1 MKGQKKSFMIKKES
15 GTKFHKSFFMA
26 MKHVPTSTAQEKKFN
41 TKTGAVYL
49 DERAAKA
56 KKTLDDALSKF
67 DKLIPI
73 KFDVPSQKELNLARS
88 LDTTVET
95 KVHRGLQGA
104 VKLKTIWCFPEGD
117 NIEQKDGKPKTTKP
131 DTDNLIKQLKDV
143 MANRGWFN
151 KGDQQVVDEQTI
163 KIHSKTTGIFVDISE
178 I

>member
-1 MKGQKKSFMIKKES
+1 MIKDES

-56 KKTLDDALSKF
+56 KKSLDDALSKF
-67 DKLIPI
+67 DKLIPV
-73 KFDVPSQKELNLARS
+73 KFDVPTQKELNLARS
-88 LDTTVET
+88 LDTKVE
-95 KVHRGLQGA
+95 
-104 VKLKTIWCFPEGD
+104 
-117 NIEQKDGKPKTTKP
+117 PKTTKP

>member
-1 MKGQKKSFMIKKES
+1 MIKKES

-56 KKTLDDALSKF
+56 KKSLDDALSKF
-67 DKLIPI
+67 DKLIPV
-73 KFDVPSQKELNLARS
+73 KFDVPTAEQRTNS
-88 LDTTVET
+88 LDDKIET
-95 KVHRGLQGA
+95 KVHRGLQGP

-117 NIEQKDGKPKTTKP
+117 DIEQKDGKPKTTKP
-131 DTDNLIKQLKDV
+131 DTDNLIKQFKDV
-143 MANRGWFN
+143 MAQRGWFN
-151 KGDQQVVDEQTI
+151 KGDQQVADEQTI
-163 KIHSKTTGIFVDISE
+163 KIHSKTTGVYVDIRE

>member
-1 MKGQKKSFMIKKES
+1 MKGQKKSFMIKKKS
-15 GTKFHKSFFMA
+15 GTKFHAAFFVP
-26 MKHVPTSTAQEKKFN
+26 MKRVPTSTAQEKKFN
-41 TKTGAVYL
+41 KKTGAVYL

-67 DKLIPI
+67 DKLIPV

-88 LDTTVET
+88 LDTKIET

-117 NIEQKDGKPKTTKP
+117 SIEQKDGKPKTTKP

-163 KIHSKTTGIFVDISE
+163 KIHSKTTGIYVDISE

>member
-56 KKTLDDALSKF
+56 KKSLDDALSKF
-67 DKLIPI
+67 DKFIPV
-73 KFDVPSQKELNLARS
+73 KFDVPTAEQIERLKT
-88 LDTTVET
+88 LDDKIET

-117 NIEQKDGKPKTTKP
+117 NKEQKDGMPKTTKP

-151 KGDQQVVDEQTI
+151 NGDQQVVDEQTI

>member
-67 DKLIPI
+67 DKFIPV
-73 KFDVPSQKELNLARS
+73 KFEFPSQKELNLARS

-104 VKLKTIWCFPEGD
+104 VKLKTIWCFPE
-117 NIEQKDGKPKTTKP
+117 
-131 DTDNLIKQLKDV
+131 KQPNQIRIISSSNSRML
-143 MANRGWFN
+143 WL
-151 KGDQQVVDEQTI
+151 VVDGLT
-163 KIHSKTTGIFVDISE
+163 KATNK
-178 I
+178 